1 MTFSASGASVAI
13 PAGSKTIYV
22 DYGSNGFLTI
32 PNNVRVVKLESNYIG
47 VTPNKEYTLTG
58 WQPFDHHSG
67 ENYGDCFLRN
77 EHKHTSCYWYGT
89 SPEDSPDTVGVT
101 FTIFW
106 STEINAHTPDITD
119 Y

>member
-22 DYGSNGFLTI
+22 DYGNNGFLTI
-32 PNNVRVVKLESNYIG
+32 PNNVRVVELAGNYIG

-58 WQPFDHHSG
+58 WEPFAHHSG
-67 ENYGDCFLRN
+67 EAMGDPFLRN
-77 EHKHTSCYWYGT
+77 VHTSRYWYGA
-89 SPEDSPDTVGVT
+89 SPQDSPDTRGVT